1 MEEQNSEYNDMP
13 SQGGGGEGEEGEDN
27 MPEEERFFKTFM
39 SEDVDNKDPSL
50 GRYFSKIYEEEV
62 PFEIRIESDEFN
74 QKSIFESLLCKVLIV
89 ENKKNELTQVRIEL
103 ACDKDIYF
111 FYISE
116 INLELFEEIK
126 NNQKLTCNFN
136 EFPDLLIK
144 FLDLCIKDKKQYL
157 AVFSKKENGQ
167 CKMEL
172 LENLEHKFGD
182 LISLDFESASD
193 DLIKQQIN
201 YRYNAMRAIHELTRQ
216 KINVINKVIKKHD
229 PQLIYEV
236 KRDVSQVKPES
247 YLRDNPIIQK
257 S

>member
-1 MEEQNSEYNDMP
+1 MEDQYMTPNESEA
-13 SQGGGGEGEEGEDN
+13 QGGEGEEQT
-27 MPEEERFFKTFM
+27 PEEEFFKNFII
-39 SEDVDNKDPSL
+39 EDVDNRDPSL
-50 GRYFSKIYEEEV
+50 GNDFSKIYEEEV
-62 PFEIRIESDEFN
+62 PFEIRIENDEFN
-74 QKSIFESLLCKVLIV
+74 QKSVFESLLCKVLIV
-89 ENKKNELTQVRIEL
+89 ENRKNELTEVRIEL

-111 FYISE
+111 FYTSE

-126 NNQKLTCNFN
+126 DNQKLTCDFN

-144 FLDLCIKDKKQYL
+144 SLDFCIKDKKKYL
-157 AVFSKKENGQ
+157 AVFTKKENGQ

-182 LISLDFESASD
+182 LISLEFESASD
-193 DLIKQQIN
+193 DLINQQIN

-216 KINVINKVIKKHD
+216 KIKVINEVIKKHD

-236 KRDVSQVKPES
+236 KKDVSQVKPES
-247 YLRDNPIIQK
+247 YLRDNPIIKK